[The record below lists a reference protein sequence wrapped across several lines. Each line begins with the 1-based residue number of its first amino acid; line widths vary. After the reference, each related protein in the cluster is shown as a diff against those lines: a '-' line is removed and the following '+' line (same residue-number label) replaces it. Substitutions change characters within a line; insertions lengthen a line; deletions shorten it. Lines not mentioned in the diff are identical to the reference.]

1 MILICILVVQIYSF
15 LIFWYKHSNR
25 IPKHISVHL
34 CVMLAFVKRVFVGEG
49 RAVLT
54 IDEAEGVDPVKLWC
68 LFACASEVTNFLPPC
83 WYLLKFQQLFLENS
97 SFKIHYIS
105 GHFLLPEKKPS

>member
-1 MILICILVVQIYSF
+1 MIHYKVHIFSEYFLMILICILVVQIYSF

-54 IDEAEGVDPVKLWC
+54 IDEAGSGP
-68 LFACASEVTNFLPPC
+68 SEVLVPFC
-83 WYLLKFQQLFLENS
+83 VCQ
-97 SFKIHYIS
+97 
-105 GHFLLPEKKPS
+105 